1 MPQSMPEQVPSLAN
15 FRRLKPRPLA
25 LHFATAVNTWCGGLA
40 ALPSVLDGR
49 FPWHPDVEAEAFR
62 QSNNLD
68 ERNASD
74 EAECYRAVAEEALT
88 RLREMTEGILAY
100 QNHPYRRDLSDPPT
114 AWQEG
119 TTRLLDYG
127 PVPGAEDPRL
137 PTVLFVPSLVN
148 RAYILDLSERRSLVR
163 YFAAKGY
170 RPLLVDWDAP
180 GSEERTFTL
189 TDYIDG
195 RLNRMLDRALEL
207 AGGPVGLAGYCMG
220 GDLILPVVQRRP
232 ADITAAV
239 FLAAPWD
246 FHQDPGLPEQLL
258 PLAASMLN
266 PVIDATGELPID
278 CLQTFFAS
286 LNPNLAGTK
295 FRHFRNMDQ
304 DSVQARDFV
313 ALEDWLN
320 DGVAVAGP
328 VAKECLSEWY
338 DLNATARGMWRVGGR
353 IVDPGQISVPAL
365 VATPKSDRL
374 VRPASARALGAAIPG
389 ADMIEPPSGHIGMVV
404 GNRAPQGLWEP
415 LEQWLANRLA

>member
-1 MPQSMPEQVPSLAN
+1 MPEQVPSLAN

-114 AWQEG
+114 VWQEG

-180 GSEERTFTL
+180 GPEERTFTL

-258 PLAASMLN
+258 PLAASML
-266 PVIDATGELPID
+266 
-278 CLQTFFAS
+278 
-286 LNPNLAGTK
+286 
-295 FRHFRNMDQ
+295 
-304 DSVQARDFV
+304 
-313 ALEDWLN
+313 
-320 DGVAVAGP
+320 
-328 VAKECLSEWY
+328 KECLSEWY

-365 VATPKSDRL
+365 VATPGSDRL